1 MSQVNISTTKNT
13 VTVNGETR
21 VVTVKTAGTQGIQ
34 GVPGGGF
41 DLTLDHTAKVDNS
54 VMYYQQ
60 SSGKVI
66 LDNNVTTLKLVDGGN
81 F

>member
-1 MSQVNISTTKNT
+1 MSNVSITQNKNT

-21 VVTVKTAGTQGIQ
+21 VVTVKTAGPQGPQ
-34 GVPGGGF
+34 GEGF
-41 DLTLDHTAKVDNS
+41 DISLEHSNKVDNS
-54 VMYYQQ
+54 VMYYQA

-66 LDNNVTTLKLVDGGN
+66 LDNNVTTLKLVNGGN